1 MMTVMMMSIR
11 IIETTAAIAATVPTF
26 EGLAGVVTSVI
37 IIKRHTVIH
46 ESIPYI
52 LPRQVGQI

>member
-11 IIETTAAIAATVPTF
+11 IIETTAAMATTVPTF

-46 ESIPYI
+46 ESIANN
-52 LPRQVGQI
+52 